1 MSANNIIYLAVKAGF
16 ANRLRALISGI
27 CLAED
32 RKTNLVV
39 IWNNEASCGISS
51 NIFEK
56 DSFPHF
62 VSFQNI
68 PTSGFKYIE
77 KLSDI
82 NATDTHFV
90 SYAEFYRKDPIR
102 WTAHLRNI
110 KFKVKSPICNTIG
123 VHIRRTDN
131 TASIR
136 SSPLD
141 YFIEYMKKQ
150 KENANFYLATDCEK
164 TKAIVLDIFGANI
177 ITNNFCLY
185 RDTEEGMIN
194 AIYDFISLS
203 QCKKIIGSTASS
215 FSELAARYGNIPLI
229 LNSHIS

>member
-1 MSANNIIYLAVKAGF
+1 MSANDTIYLAVRAGF

-32 RKTNLVV
+32 LGKKLVV
-39 IWNNEASCGISS
+39 IWDKEPSCGNSA

-56 DSFPHF
+56 GSFPSF
-62 VSFQNI
+62 LTFQNI
-68 PTSGFKYIE
+68 PTKGFKYIE
-77 KLSDI
+77 HLTDI
-82 NATDTHFV
+82 NPNDTQFV
-90 SYAEFYRKDPIR
+90 SYAEFHRSDPIR
-102 WTAHLRNI
+102 WTAHLRNV

-131 TASIR
+131 AASIR
-136 SSPLD
+136 LSPLE
-141 YFIEYMKKQ
+141 YFIEYMKK
-150 KENANFYLATDCEK
+150 ESEAIFYLSTDCEK

-194 AIYDFISLS
+194 AIYDFVSLS
-203 QCKKIIGSTASS
+203 QCIKIIGSNASS
-215 FSELAARYGNIPLI
+215 FSELAARYGNVELL
-229 LNSHIS
+229 LNS